1 MDQVKNQIP
10 TFEDKAEALHY
21 FPMFR
26 TWFSLNGL
34 CKLPWND
41 VEPADNKTKYEPQM
55 AARVPEHV
63 ENYVRLFTAVTGRQ
77 DVERGEDLIRMSE
90 AVYNF
95 QRIFNLKMG
104 LGTREHDAVP
114 YRSMGP
120 VTKVEYESRA
130 ERYDAQLR
138 EIGFDPEGRST
149 EQKMAALRA
158 HREQRYE
165 SLIDAVYKRRG
176 WTPEGVPRLE
186 TVKRLGIDYP
196 DVVTLI
202 RRRTS

>member
-41 VEPADNKTKYEPQM
+41 VEPADNKTRYEPAV

-63 ENYVRLFTAVTGRQ
+63 DNYIRLFKAVTGR
-77 DVERGEDLIRMSE
+77 DDLQTPDDLVLMSE

-95 QRIFNLKMG
+95 QRLFNLRMG
-104 LGTREHDAVP
+104 FGVREHDAIP

-120 VTKVEYESRA
+120 VTEEEYLSRA
-130 ERYDAQLR
+130 ERYDGQLR
-138 EIGFDPEGRST
+138 EIGFALEGKST
-149 EQKMAALRA
+149 AEKMAALRA
-158 HREQRYE
+158 HRESRYE
-165 SLIDAVYKRRG
+165 SLLDAVYKRRG
-176 WTPEGVPRLE
+176 WTPQGIPTME
-186 TVKRLGIDYP
+186 TVVRLGIDFA
-196 DVVTLI
+196 DVLALLEEHL
-202 RRRTS
+202 S